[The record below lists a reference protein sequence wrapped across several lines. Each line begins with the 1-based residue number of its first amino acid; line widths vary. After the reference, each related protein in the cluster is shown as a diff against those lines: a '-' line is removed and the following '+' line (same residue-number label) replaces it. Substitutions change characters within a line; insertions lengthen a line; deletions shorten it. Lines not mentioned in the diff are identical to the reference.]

1 MTLRGCIPV
10 GDQARPVRR
19 RLGMRDAILQPSAR
33 LFSARFATDE
43 AGAGPPVT
51 RVIRHPGP
59 QSHHPRDAVLAIG
72 NFDGLHRGHALLI
85 ERAHDLART
94 GGRPVAV
101 LTFEPHPRSVFI
113 PAAEPFRLTPL
124 RVKERELARLG
135 VDLLFVQHFDLAF
148 AAKSAE
154 DFLSEIIVDAIGASH
169 VVVGWDCTF
178 GKGRRGTPEMLRAAG
193 AQFGF
198 GVTVLEPIRGADQM
212 VYSSTQIRELLKTGN
227 PREAAA
233 LLGRFW
239 EIDGRVAVGDR
250 RGRTIGF
257 PTVNLGLDDYIRPA
271 FGVYAVRVS
280 GDGADDAFDGRTIGG
295 VANIGLRPTVGSP
308 EPRLEAHLFD
318 IDADL
323 YGRHL
328 RVALVEFIRP
338 EIKFAGLDALKA
350 QIAQDARCARE
361 LLAAAIDPI

>member
-1 MTLRGCIPV
+1 MLGVRGGYLPPGGRAIF
-10 GDQARPVRR
+10 R
-19 RLGMRDAILQPSAR
+19 RLTPEESAP
-33 LFSARFATDE
+33 FFA
-43 AGAGPPVT
+43 VI
-51 RVIRHPGP
+51 RVIRHPGV
-59 QSHHPRDAVLAIG
+59 QSHHPRRAVLAVG

-85 ERAHDLART
+85 QRVQDLAR
-94 GGRPVAV
+94 GAGRPVAV
-101 LTFEPHPRSVFI
+101 LTFEPHPRSVFV
-113 PAAEPFRLTPL
+113 PAAEPFRLTPF

-154 DFLSEIIVDAIGASH
+154 DFLSEIIVGAIGASH

-178 GKGRRGTPEMLRAAG
+178 GKGRRGSPEMLRGAG
-193 AQFGF
+193 ARFGF
-198 GVTVLEPIRGADQM
+198 DVTVLEPIRGADQV
-212 VYSSTQIRELLKTGN
+212 VYSSTQIRELLKTGK
-227 PREAAA
+227 PCEAAA

-239 EIDGRVAVGDR
+239 EIDGRVMVGDR

-257 PTVNLGLDDYIRPA
+257 PTVNLGLGEYIRPA

-280 GDGADDAFDGRTIGG
+280 GDGADDPFAGHTIDG
-295 VANIGLRPTVGSP
+295 VANIGLRPTVGTP

-328 RVALVEFIRP
+328 RVALIDFIRP
-338 EIKFAGLDALKA
+338 EMKFAGLDALKA
-350 QIAQDARCARE
+350 QIAEDARRARM
-361 LLAAAIDPI
+361 LLSAAPA